1 MIAIGKF
8 VDHGILGFGKV
19 IDLVGNMAYVYFKDV
34 TTGADRTIADAKVRT
49 FRMPS
54 AQLTLSPVTY
64 DEVLSNLA
72 KFTQGSDGNH
82 YLKRGR
88 TGIEALEQSFLVEF
102 PKGFQDE
109 KYYGSKTAGERS
121 YKLAAHA
128 LFEELFGGGQFDK
141 LLDACEIPELT
152 ARTLRVINAVNFVEK
167 RFGAISDYEKVLKE
181 NQPEALNYFRAL
193 KDLIAAEDLS
203 PALFDEYVRA
213 IKALPDPRKKIRT
226 WTLATAI
233 PSIARPDLFAFLKP
247 KETQLA
253 AEVLQTELHY
263 SAELNWTTYR
273 TYMGIL
279 DQCKVKLAHL
289 NPQDYIDVQSFLF
302 VTCGGYAKA

>member
-1 MIAIGKF
+1 LIAIGKF

-19 IDLVGNMAYVYFKDV
+19 IDLVGDMAYVYFKDV
-34 TTGADRTIADAKVRT
+34 TTGTDHAITDRTIADAKVRT
-49 FRMPS
+49 FRMPA
-54 AQLTLSPVTY
+54 AQLTASPITY

-102 PKGFQDE
+102 PQGFQDE

-128 LFEELFGGGQFDK
+128 LFEELFGGGQFDT
-141 LLDACEIPELT
+141 LLDACDITELT
-152 ARTLRVINAVNFVEK
+152 TRTLRVINAVNFVEK
-167 RFGAISDYEKVLKE
+167 RFGAISDYAKVLKE

-193 KDLIAAEDLS
+193 KDLITAESLS
-203 PALFDEYVRA
+203 SGLFDAYVQA

-253 AEVLQTELHY
+253 AEVLQSELNY
-263 SAELNWTTYR
+263 SAELNWKTYNSCLVHR
-273 TYMGIL
+273 IY
-279 DQCKVKLAHL
+279 
-289 NPQDYIDVQSFLF
+289 S
-302 VTCGGYAKA
+302 

>member
-1 MIAIGKF
+1 MIKSGQF

-19 IDLVGNMAYVYFKDV
+19 IEVVGDMAYVYFKNV
-34 TTGADRTIADAKVRT
+34 TTGNERTIADARVRT
-49 FRMPS
+49 FRMPC
-54 AQLTLSPVTY
+54 AQLTASDVTY
-64 DEVLSNLA
+64 DDVLSHLA

-88 TGIEALEQSFLVEF
+88 IGIESLEERFLVEF
-102 PKGFQDE
+102 PAGFQDE
-109 KYYGSKTAGERS
+109 KYFGSKSAGERS

-128 LFEELFGGGQFDK
+128 LFEELFGNGQFDK
-141 LLDACEIPELT
+141 LLDACDIAEMT

-181 NQPEALNYFRAL
+181 NQPEALAYFRAL
-193 KDLIAAEDLS
+193 KELILAETLV
-203 PALFDEYVRA
+203 PALFDEYVRT

-253 AEVLQTELHY
+253 AEVLQHELNY
-263 SAELNWTTYR
+263 SADLNWKTYNSFLSMLR
-273 TYMGIL
+273 WCG
-279 DQCKVKLAHL
+279 KKLEHL
-289 NPQDYIDVQSFLF
+289 KPQDYIDIQSFLF
-302 VTCGGYAKA
+302 VTCGGYGKP